1 MTARALGAT
10 GLAVSPLGLG
20 CGPLGAPGLD
30 EAAAARVVHAALD
43 HGVRVFDTA
52 PSYGP
57 SEERLARALAGR
69 RREATLVTKG
79 GYGVPGV
86 PDWTPECVALGIDRA
101 LRVLCTDVLDVF
113 LLHSCSEELLRRGDL
128 VEPLARAREAGKVR
142 AVGYSGDGE
151 ALSAALATAAFD
163 VVECSVSV
171 VDRASLPRLG
181 GASAGVL
188 AKRPLANAAWARLGR
203 PNGEGEPRVDVAEYA
218 RRVEALFAKGD
229 PPLGLPMDELF
240 LRFAAHAP
248 GVSCALVGT
257 SRVDGVIRAAEVA
270 ARGPL
275 PAETLAALD
284 QRHRARGQ
292 GFFGLV

>member
-1 MTARALGAT
+1 MTVRALGAT
-10 GLAVSPLGLG
+10 GLSVSVVGLG

-86 PDWTPECVALGIDRA
+86 PDWTPECVARGVERA

-113 LLHSCSEELLRRGDL
+113 LLHSCDAERLRCGDL
-128 VEPLARAREAGKVR
+128 LAPLARAREAGKVR

-151 ALSAALATAAFD
+151 ALDVALGIEVFD
-163 VVECSVSV
+163 VVECSVSL
-171 VDRASLPRLG
+171 VDRAALRQLARSTGVPA
-181 GASAGVL
+181 GAL
-188 AKRPLANAAWARLGR
+188 AKRPLANAAWARRDGR
-203 PNGEGEPRVDVAEYA
+203 ERRADVDEYA
-218 RRVEALFAKGD
+218 RRVEALFAPSD
-229 PPLGLPMDELF
+229 PALGLPMDELF

-257 SRVDGVIRAAEVA
+257 SRVEGVARAAEVA

-275 PAETLAALD
+275 PPDTLAVLD
-284 QRHRARGQ
+284 QRYRARGE
-292 GFFGLV
+292 GFLGLV

>member
-10 GLAVSPLGLG
+10 GLSVSALGLG

-30 EAAAARVVHAALD
+30 DAAAARVVHAALD

-52 PSYGP
+52 PSYGA
-57 SEERLARALAGR
+57 SEERLARALGGHR
-69 RREATLVTKG
+69 RDATLVTKG

-86 PDWTPECVALGIDRA
+86 PDWTPACVALGVARA
-101 LRVLCTDVLDVF
+101 LRVLCTNELDVF
-113 LLHSCSEELLRRGDL
+113 LLHSCDAELLRRGDL
-128 VEPLARAREAGKVR
+128 VEPLVRAREAGKVR

-151 ALSAALATAAFD
+151 ALSIALACGAFD

-171 VDRASLPRLG
+171 VDRAALTRLA
-181 GASAGVL
+181 GAPAGVL
-188 AKRPLANAAWARLGR
+188 AKRPLANAAWARR
-203 PNGEGEPRVDVAEYA
+203 DEREPRADVDEYA
-218 RRVEALFAKGD
+218 RRVDALFAPDD

-257 SRVDGVIRAAEVA
+257 SRVDGVARAAELA

-275 PAETLAALD
+275 PPDTLASLD
-284 QRHRARGQ
+284 ERYRRRGE
-292 GFFGLV
+292 GFLGLV